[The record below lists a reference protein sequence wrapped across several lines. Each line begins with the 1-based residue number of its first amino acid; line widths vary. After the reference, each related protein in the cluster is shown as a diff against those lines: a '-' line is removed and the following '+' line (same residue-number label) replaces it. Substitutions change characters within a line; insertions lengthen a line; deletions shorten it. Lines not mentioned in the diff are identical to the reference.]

1 MLLAHPSLSHI
12 AILSHVTFP
21 IATRSPC
28 LGLHLNCSRDCR
40 NDIALPRY
48 LCRQMTCKCILYKLM
63 AEPILYVGS
72 YLLKADWQNDADKH
86 SLHALHSLLICM
98 SNEAWKGADE

>member
-1 MLLAHPSLSHI
+1 MPLAHLSLSHI

-21 IATRSPC
+21 IGTRSSC
-28 LGLHLNCSRDCR
+28 LGLHLDCPRDCR

-48 LCRQMTCKCILYKLM
+48 LCRQMTCERNLSKLM
-63 AEPILYVGS
+63 AEPNLYVGS
-72 YLLKADWQNDADKH
+72 CLLKADWQNDADKH

-98 SNEAWKGADE
+98 SNEAWKGVDE